1 VNHDRIDGWIEIMS
15 VEEGALATG
24 TAASVDRAPARS
36 CAKKGAEVPPAARDG
51 AQALRR
57 FIGRFNG
64 YGAFAELIAGF
75 LCLSLSEGWP

>member
-1 VNHDRIDGWIEIMS
+1 VIHDRFHGRIEIMS

-51 AQALRR
+51 VQALRWFDR
-57 FIGRFNG
+57 YRG
-64 YGAFAELIAGF
+64 FAGLIAGF
-75 LCLSLSEGWP
+75 LCLSLSEGWQ